1 MTERTLVV
9 DSSAVIS
16 MLLREPEA
24 RWFVDRLAE
33 ADERL
38 MSAGTVQ
45 EYLLVA
51 SSRGRLSRPIDSH
64 DLFSATWQVVGSCDI
79 RVVPVTQ
86 DLAVLGASAVTR
98 YRGAPARLNYGDGFT
113 YALAK
118 AYGCPILCKGDDFV
132 HTDIEVIRPT

>member
-1 MTERTLVV
+1 MTDGTLVV

-16 MLLREPEA
+16 MLLREPDA
-24 RWFVDRLAE
+24 QWFVERLAE

-51 SSRGRLSRPIDSH
+51 SSRLGHARPGDGR
-64 DLFSATWQVVGSCDI
+64 DLFSDAWQLVGSCDI
-79 RVVPVTQ
+79 RVVPVTR

-98 YRGAPARLNYGDGFT
+98 YRGAPARLNFGDGFS
-113 YALAK
+113 YALARSRS
-118 AYGCPILCKGDDFV
+118 CPILCKGDDFV
-132 HTDIEVIRPT
+132 HTDVDVVRPA